1 MPTYEYKC
9 TACDFRFEA
18 FQSITED
25 PVKRCPACGEDKVER
40 LISAGGGL
48 LFKGSGFYITDHR
61 SDSYKREA
69 KKDMDRSKP
78 KTDKKSKI
86 KAAKPSGVG
95 KS

>member
-18 FQSITED
+18 FQSIKED
-25 PVKRCPACGEDKVER
+25 PVKKCPTCGEDKVER

-48 LFKGSGFYITDHR
+48 LFKGSGFYITDYR

-69 KKDMDRSKP
+69 KKDTDTPKP
-78 KTDKKSKI
+78 KTDKKSKT
-86 KAAKPSGVG
+86 KAAKPSGIG